1 MYVCKTYPKVASV
14 YMLAVHSDFCA
25 TTSCSLQSVVT
36 TETATTH
43 GTGRDKAP
51 SLRKS
56 ITGKQILSIL
66 SLSFEGGKT
75 PGMSQSHC
83 MWTSGKEIFS
93 VMSIWT
99 PWTILFLLK
108 SCLCA
113 SVGLER
119 APQGRAWMEHG
130 ISGIELAA
138 TSRYS
143 FINYVKYALFFF
155 HKA

>member
-1 MYVCKTYPKVASV
+1 MYVCKAYPKVAFA

-56 ITGKQILSIL
+56 IIGRQILSIL
-66 SLSFEGGKT
+66 LLPFEGGKT

-83 MWTSGKEIFS
+83 
-93 VMSIWT
+93 
-99 PWTILFLLK
+99 
-108 SCLCA
+108 
-113 SVGLER
+113 R
-119 APQGRAWMEHG
+119 
-130 ISGIELAA
+130 
-138 TSRYS
+138 
-143 FINYVKYALFFF
+143 
-155 HKA
+155 